1 MPETRRFSYGR
12 NKFFSSFSCKRTAR
26 PPYSRSVGATFFR
39 RQRNL
44 SFETP
49 LLCAYNIHILTYT
62 CINTVL
68 RVPTYLL
75 LFRFFFLFPFV
86 CHAAEAQSRQTQGR
100 HSSWRRMW
108 KYDGNISLFVA
119 LARPDDSV
127 AVPRHE
133 AFISKYVHW
142 YVQAPGSSLNKCR
155 SIYKGSKMRVFSLF
169 RSASFPSSSFS
180 ISYSSVSSL
189 SFHLFVSFT
198 SASVFFLFFSIRADD
213 GCK

>member
-1 MPETRRFSYGR
+1 MQTNSAAAIFSIGRRDIFPPATKPFVR
-12 NKFFSSFSCKRTAR
+12 NATAFTSSLR
-26 PPYSRSVGATFFR
+26 
-39 RQRNL
+39 
-44 SFETP
+44 
-49 LLCAYNIHILTYT
+49 AYNIHTHTHTYT

-75 LFRFFFLFPFV
+75 LFRFFFLFLFV

-100 HSSWRRMW
+100 HSSCRRMW

-169 RSASFPSSSFS
+169 RSAFILSSSFS

-189 SFHLFVSFT
+189 SFHLFVCFSP
-198 SASVFFLFFSIRADD
+198 ASVFFLFSIRADD